1 MSNETQFLID
11 SLVEHLTLRVME
23 EYGLSITEALSLVY
37 NSQLYEKIVDVETG
51 LYYQSASYNYNLLR
65 REIVLGKIK
74 GGKTKCDK
82 LSYST

>member
-1 MSNETQFLID
+1 
-11 SLVEHLTLRVME
+11 ME

-65 REIVLGKIK
+65 REIMLGKIA
-74 GGKTKCDK
+74 
-82 LSYST
+82 

>member
-11 SLVEHLTLRVME
+11 SMVERLTLRVME

-65 REIVLGKIK
+65 REIMLGKIA
-74 GGKTKCDK
+74 
-82 LSYST
+82 